1 MKRRAFLRGVGAAGG
16 AAFAPRLARAARG
29 TRGGALE
36 RLKQARIAVGARV
49 APPGLPGG
57 GTGELALGPGTTAR
71 RDLAAGMLAL
81 RAAPVAGDRE
91 AVDLFATFKA
101 KAGAPAGTLSLALDF
116 ASWSVDNYV
125 VLPGACYAGNRFES
139 RFVGYPPLLV
149 EPADIGP
156 HVPPIITDI
165 PRLNLHPGPSR
176 LEIAA
181 GDLATPAVAIFAP
194 ADRLGLILLCDPST
208 SIGRTGLGIIES
220 DDRAR
225 ASVAI
230 ATPFLHESRRAP
242 GGTNAPREHLPAPRP
257 GESVTLRTRA
267 LLFDCRSI
275 GMLHERLFAAR
286 KALTGTTARPH
297 TLPFSAAFAA
307 HEARVNARFVA
318 KQGFFAVGARDSAY
332 SIWQSGWSGGLAATL
347 PLLAAGTTESRTRAL
362 HTIAFALEGQALSG
376 FFHGVSDGKTWY
388 DDGFTAPLPPAPPDA
403 WPPRAPAYQHP
414 RWHLTRRTAD
424 TLAVLVR
431 QLALFER
438 QAATAPRDQPVA
450 SVDPAWGA
458 AARRAA
464 DALAHLWERHH
475 QLGQFVDI
483 DNGDLIV
490 GGSSSAGIAPSA
502 LALAAAHFKE
512 PRYLEIAEA
521 AARHYFD
528 RFVAAGLTCG
538 GPGDA
543 LQCPDSE
550 SAAAL
555 LESFVA
561 LWEATRDRVWI
572 DRARAAAHL
581 LSSWVISYDTPPTA
595 RGCPPT
601 GAIRATGA
609 VFTDAQ
615 NQAGAPGYVVASGA
629 ALFRLYRATGEV
641 AFLELLRDTV
651 HNLAQYLPLAE
662 AAGARAADDRVA
674 RARGADECSRADTAD
689 WLRASGRIVPATG
702 QFDAIAMLAYTELP
716 SVYAQTDA
724 GFVFAFDHVEA
735 RVKERLA
742 GRLVVSLRNPTE
754 TDARL
759 RLLAESAAEAA
770 LPLLPDAVSSAPITV
785 VPAGATV
792 EVAMPPMAARPAR

>member
-16 AAFAPRLARAARG
+16 AAFAPRLARA
-29 TRGGALE
+29 TRGARAGALE
-36 RLKQARIAVGARV
+36 RLKQAHIAIGARV
-49 APPGLPGG
+49 APPGIPGG
-57 GTGELALGPGTTAR
+57 GTGELALGSGESAR
-71 RDLAAGMLAL
+71 RDLATGTLAL
-81 RAAPVAGDRE
+81 RVAPVAGSRE
-91 AVDLFATFKA
+91 AVDLYLTFKA
-101 KAGAPAGTLSLALDF
+101 KAGAPAGTLSLTLDF
-116 ASWSVDNYV
+116 ADWSLDNHL

-181 GDLATPAVAIFAP
+181 GDLATPALAIFAP
-194 ADRLGLILLCDPST
+194 EARLGLILLCDPAT
-208 SIGRTGLGIIES
+208 ALGQTGFGIIES

-230 ATPFLHESRRAP
+230 ATPFVRETRRAP
-242 GGTNAPREHLPAPRP
+242 GGTSAPHERLPAPRP
-257 GESVTLRTRA
+257 GQSITLRARA
-267 LLFDCRSI
+267 IVFDCA
-275 GMLHERLFAAR
+275 GVALLHERLFAAR
-286 KALTGTTARPH
+286 KVLTGPTARAH

-332 SIWQSGWSGGLAATL
+332 SIWQSGWCGGLAATL
-347 PLLAAGTTESRTRAL
+347 PLLAAGTPESRARARQ
-362 HTIAFALEGQALSG
+362 TIAFALGGQAPSG
-376 FFHGVSDGKTWY
+376 FFHAVSDGKTWY

-403 WPPRAPAYQHP
+403 WPPRAPAYQHA

-431 QLALFER
+431 QLMLLER
-438 QAATAPRDQPVA
+438 QAAAAPRDQLVA
-450 SVDPAWGA
+450 PVDPAWGE

-475 QLGQFVDI
+475 QLGQFVDV
-483 DNGDLIV
+483 DSGELVV
-490 GGSSSAGIAPSA
+490 GGSSSAGIAPCA

-512 PRYLEIAEA
+512 PRYLQIAEA
-521 AARHYFD
+521 SARHYFD

-561 LWEATRDRVWI
+561 IWEATRDRAWI
-572 DRARAAAHL
+572 ERARAAAHL
-581 LSSWVISYDTPPTA
+581 LASWVISYDTPPA
-595 RGCPPT
+595 GRGCPAP

-615 NQAGAPGYVVASGA
+615 NRAGAPGYVVASGA
-629 ALFRLYRATGEV
+629 ALFRLYRATGDV
-641 AFLELLRDTV
+641 AFLDLLRDTV

-662 AAGARAADDRVA
+662 REKPGATTREADQCA
-674 RARGADECSRADTAD
+674 RADTAG
-689 WLRASGRIVPATG
+689 WLESNGRIVPAAG
-702 QFDAIAMLAYTELP
+702 QFDAIALLAYTEVP
-716 SVYAQTDA
+716 SVYAETDT
-724 GFVFAFDHVEA
+724 GFIFAFDHVEA

-770 LPLLPDAVSSAPITV
+770 LPLPPDAVMNAPTTV
-785 VPAGATV
+785 VPAGATL
-792 EVAMPPMAARPAR
+792 EVAMPPMSARAAR